1 MHSHDIL
8 VPTDFRF
15 GSRLAIER
23 AMRSLG
29 PDGGSICVLHVI
41 DQRLIE
47 QILDLVPH
55 TGEAELRTQLEQQ
68 ARKRYAELVAGLPA
82 DRVEFTPLIVEGR
95 PFLKIIQLARDL
107 DVDMIV
113 MTVHRG
119 TTQVEQFLF
128 GSTAERV
135 LRLAP
140 CPVLVVPETTVASAA
155 EPMAGAP
162 SKA

>member
-1 MHSHDIL
+1 
-8 VPTDFRF
+8 
-15 GSRLAIER
+15 
-23 AMRSLG
+23 
-29 PDGGSICVLHVI
+29 LHVL

-47 QILDLVPH
+47 QTLDLVPH
-55 TGEAELRTQLEQQ
+55 ISEAELRTQLERQ
-68 ARKRYAELVAGLPA
+68 ARERYAELVTELTA
-82 DRVEFTPLIVEGR
+82 DRVELIPLIVEGR
-95 PFLKIIQLARDL
+95 PFLKITQLARDL

-140 CPVLVVPETTVASAA
+140 CPVLVVPETT
-155 EPMAGAP
+155 EGAP
-162 SKA
+162 STA